1 MTPCVGD
8 TGPFLHLHEIDHL
21 FLLRLFPRVEIPP
34 AVAEELASF
43 GVGPD
48 GLAAAGLTVPVSVPS
63 SAGLIAIAAQA
74 EELGLQEADRA
85 VLALALD
92 VQATTVLTDDLDLRE
107 ACRRL
112 TITPVGTVGILFR
125 GFATNQL
132 DRAGLERAL
141 HRLFDESTLHLS
153 PAFRAYI
160 LDRLRSI
167 PG

>member
-8 TGPFLHLHEIDHL
+8 TGPFLHLHEIDHR

-34 AVAEELASF
+34 AVAAELASF
-43 GVGPD
+43 GLSPGE
-48 GLAAAGLTVPVSVPS
+48 LAVEGLTVPVRIPS
-63 SAGLIAIAAQA
+63 SQALIAIAAQA
-74 EELGLQEADRA
+74 DEPRLQEADRA

-92 VQATTVLTDDLDLRE
+92 VQARTVLTDDLDMRE

-112 TITPVGTVGILFR
+112 GITPVGTVGLLFR

-132 DRAGLERAL
+132 DRAGLERAIRL
-141 HRLFDESTLHLS
+141 LFDESTLHLS
-153 PAFRAYI
+153 PAFRSYI
-160 LDRLRSI
+160 LDRLRAI